1 MTRESMGMALKLWCH
16 PCERSYLDSRLRGND
31 KREYGNGIK
40 TMMSSLRTQGTRFPP
55 TRE

>member
-1 MTRESMGMALKLWCH
+1 MTLKLWCH
-16 PCERSYLDSRLRGND
+16 PCESRELDSRLCGND

-40 TMMSSLRTQGTRFPP
+40 TMMSSLRKQGTRFPP